1 MQHGTKQTMVRF
13 ESQGDGRHP
22 ISGERTD
29 AWGTVVEPWVRLEA
43 KRVTEKAMLD
53 SREVQITHLAF
64 GDHDDLEDVTD
75 KMRMVWDP
83 TEVFSNVD
91 GYLAGAVFYRITGIQ
106 RDYVSR
112 RQTIIHLTEVDE
124 HAAN

>member
-13 ESQGDGRHP
+13 ESQTDDRDP
-22 ISGERTD
+22 ISNEPLD
-29 AWGTVVEPWVRLEA
+29 VWDPVVEPWVRLEA

-53 SREVQITHLAF
+53 SREVQITHLCF
-64 GDHDDLEDVTD
+64 GDHDDLEQVTD
-75 KMRMVWDP
+75 EMRMVWDP
-83 TEVFSNVD
+83 TETFKNGAGYVD
-91 GYLAGAVFYRITGIQ
+91 AAVFFRITGVQ
-106 RDYVSR
+106 RDYVQR